1 MLTSVQGYLNGYRL
15 SAKKGRIRMKTID
28 CQTWKQDLQ
37 EFKEKTEAFYAG
49 ELDKM
54 AYKGFSG
61 YYGSYAQKG
70 GKASMLRLRMTAGR
84 VTKEKMAFT
93 AKAIREHAI
102 NRIHF
107 TTCQTIQLHDLTKET
122 VFDIMEKALDFGIV
136 TMGGG
141 GDFPRNVMCSPLTGV
156 EKGEY
161 FDVLPYAEAASDY
174 LMNFIK
180 AEKMPRKLKV
190 CFSNSP
196 ANIPHATYRDLGFA
210 AREDGTFDVYGAGGL
225 GNNPKFGVKVAESVA
240 PEKILYYI
248 KAMWL
253 TFRAYG
259 NYENRGKARTRY
271 MQDALGGAENFAKA
285 FQEKLN
291 GVLES
296 GENLDLSVSGFS
308 CPKKGDGFAAT
319 GRRVMEQKQDG
330 LYTVSWH
337 PLGGQPSASTFCALS
352 DLLQT
357 MDGVEMRLA
366 PDETAYIINL
376 TGGEAKKVLEVTS
389 DGAASLFE
397 TSVSCIGAS
406 ICQVG
411 VRDSQALLASCIE
424 AVRKAEL
431 PDGALPQIHISGC
444 PSSCGTHQTGAI
456 GFRGGVKMVDK
467 KPNSAFVLYVNG
479 QSLQGKET
487 MGRELGTILETEI
500 PSFLVELGK
509 TVAESHMTFEEWN
522 AKDTEAIDRVA
533 APYVNG
539 HA

>member
-1 MLTSVQGYLNGYRL
+1 
-15 SAKKGRIRMKTID
+15 MKTID

-93 AKAIREHAI
+93 ARVIREHAI

-107 TTCQTIQLHDLTKET
+107 TTCQTIQLHDLAKEI

-196 ANIPHATYRDLGFA
+196 ANVPHATYRDLGFA

-225 GNNPKFGVKVAESVA
+225 GNHPKLGVKVAESVA

-271 MQDALGGAENFAKA
+271 MQDTLGGAEKFAKA

-291 GVLES
+291 QVLET
-296 GENLDLSVSGFS
+296 GENLDLSVSESS
-308 CPKKGDGFAAT
+308 CPKKGNGSAAS
-319 GRRVMEQKQDG
+319 GRRIMEQKQDG

-376 TGGEAKKVLEVTS
+376 TGDEAKKVMEVTS

-444 PSSCGTHQTGAI
+444 PSSCAAHQIGKI
-456 GFRGGVKMVDK
+456 GFRGALKVVDK
-467 KPNSAFVLYVNG
+467 KPVPTFLLYAGGNDE
-479 QSLQGKET
+479 QGEEK
-487 MGRELGTILETEI
+487 MG
-500 PSFLVELGK
+500 VELGNIP
-509 TVAESHMTFEEWN
+509 VDRIPDFLIHLARIV
-522 AKDTEAIDRVA
+522 EASGMGYDAWEKANPDGVKEA
-533 APYVNG
+533 AADYLI
-539 HA
+539 